1 MELKEAKLASMQ
13 QQQQHAHHNSGEVT
27 SGGGDIPL
35 DNDNQS
41 LDSNLTDF
49 SNQFAHEVSK
59 MRSWL
64 GTNGCAAARTTRH
77 LLVFSLSVRR
87 SPCFLL

>member
-1 MELKEAKLASMQ
+1 MQERVTALEKELELKEAKLASMQ
-13 QQQQHAHHNSGEVT
+13 QQQQNAHNNGEVT

-41 LDSNLTDF
+41 LDSNITDF

-64 GTNGCAAARTTRH
+64 GTNGCAA
-77 LLVFSLSVRR
+77 VI
-87 SPCFLL
+87 SPCYP